1 MTEIVKLR
9 RRIKKLENIEIEL
22 GQLKKKL
29 REKQEHIEATLNALP
44 DLLFEVDCL
53 GHIYEFHSAR
63 QELLYA
69 RPEEFIGKKVKE
81 ILPREPTAIIMSAIK
96 RAAKKGSDF
105 GATYSLKMTKSLNWF
120 ELSIAA
126 KKVREDHHDR
136 FVVLVRD
143 ITKRKQ
149 AEMEKEKLIFELKEA
164 MSKIKMLSGL
174 LPICASCKK
183 IRDKKGNWH
192 QLEIY
197 IRDHSKAEFTHGICP
212 KCAARLYP
220 DPELEE

>member
-9 RRIKKLENIEIEL
+9 NRIKKLESIEFEHE
-22 GQLKKKL
+22 QLKQEL
-29 REKQEHIEATLNALP
+29 REKQERIEATLNALP

-81 ILPREPTAIIMSAIK
+81 ILPKEPTAIIMSAIR
-96 RAAKKGSDF
+96 RAAQKGSDF
-105 GATYSLKMTKSLNWF
+105 GATYSLEMAKSLNWF
-120 ELSIAA
+120 ELSIAS
-126 KKVREDHHDR
+126 KKEPKDKNGR
-136 FVVLVRD
+136 FVVLIRD

-149 AEMEKEKLIFELKEA
+149 AEMEREKLILELKKA

-174 LPICASCKK
+174 LPICASCKR

-212 KCAARLYP
+212 ECAAKLYP
-220 DPELEE
+220 DYPDR